1 MNRGL
6 LIRRRRG
13 RRERTCLVLLEVVD
27 VYKGFAK
34 GNAWLNV
41 LKGVT
46 LGVSGGEMLA
56 VVGPSGSGK
65 STLLYLIGALERPD
79 RGSVRFHGRDVFQL
93 SEQEQAEFRN
103 QHVGYVFQFHHL
115 LPELTALENVI
126 LPGLMARRMRREVLA
141 EATALL
147 TTMGL
152 AERMEHRPGELSGG
166 EQQRVA
172 IARALVN
179 HPDLVLAD
187 EPTGNLDRQNGEAI
201 QGLLR
206 SLNQERKQTFIVV
219 THNEAFAKA
228 LDRTVRLIDGELFPC

>member
-1 MNRGL
+1 M
-6 LIRRRRG
+6 
-13 RRERTCLVLLEVVD
+13 LLEVVD
-27 VYKGFAK
+27 VYKGFTK
-34 GNAWLNV
+34 GKTRLEV

-46 LGVSGGEMLA
+46 LEVNSGEMVA

-65 STLLYLIGALERPD
+65 STLLYLIAALERPD
-79 RGSVRFHGRDVFQL
+79 RGTLHVDGRDVFRL
-93 SEQEQAEFRN
+93 LDVDQAAFRN
-103 QHVGYVFQFHHL
+103 RHVGFVFQFHHL
-115 LPELTALENVI
+115 LPELTALENVM
-126 LPGLMARRMRREVLA
+126 LPGLIARRARREVVA
-141 EATALL
+141 DATALL
-147 TTMGL
+147 TTVGL

-187 EPTGNLDRQNGEAI
+187 EPTGNLDRQSGEAI

-228 LDRTVRLIDGELFPC
+228 LDRTVRLIDGKLFPC

>member
-1 MNRGL
+1 M
-6 LIRRRRG
+6 
-13 RRERTCLVLLEVVD
+13 LLEVIE

-34 GNAWLNV
+34 GNSWLDV
-41 LKGVT
+41 LQGVT
-46 LGVSGGEMLA
+46 VEVNGGEMVA

-65 STLLYLIGALERPD
+65 STLLHLIGALERPD
-79 RGSVRFHGRDVFQL
+79 RGTIRFDGRDVFQQ
-93 SEQEQAEFRN
+93 SELELAAFRN
-103 QHVGYVFQFHHL
+103 RHVGFVFQFHHL
-115 LPELTALENVI
+115 LPELTALENVM
-126 LPGLMARRMRREVLA
+126 LPGLIARRGRREVMA
-141 EATALL
+141 EATELL
-147 TTMGL
+147 ATMGL

-187 EPTGNLDRQNGEAI
+187 EPTGNLDRQSGEAI

-206 SLNQERKQTFIVV
+206 SLNQTRQQTFIVV

-228 LDRTVRLIDGELFPC
+228 LDRTVRLIDGKLFPC

>member
-1 MNRGL
+1 
-6 LIRRRRG
+6 
-13 RRERTCLVLLEVVD
+13 VQLEVIN

-34 GNAWLNV
+34 GNTWLDV
-41 LKGVT
+41 LE
-46 LGVSGGEMLA
+46 GVSLEVSSGEMLA

-65 STLLYLIGALERPD
+65 STLLYLIAALERPD
-79 RGSVRFHGRDVFQL
+79 RGTLQFNGRDVFQL
-93 SEQEQAEFRN
+93 SDLEQAEFRN
-103 QHVGYVFQFHHL
+103 RHVGFVFQFHHL
-115 LPELTALENVI
+115 LPELTALENVM
-126 LPGLMARRMRREVLA
+126 LPGLIARRMRREILA
-141 EATALL
+141 EATSLL

-187 EPTGNLDRQNGEAI
+187 EPTGNLDRQSGEAI
-201 QGLLR
+201 QELLR

-219 THNEAFAKA
+219 THNEVFAKA
-228 LDRTVRLIDGELFPC
+228 LDRTVRLIDGKLFPC

>member
-1 MNRGL
+1 
-6 LIRRRRG
+6 
-13 RRERTCLVLLEVVD
+13 LVLLEAVD

-34 GNAWLNV
+34 GNTWLDV
-41 LKGVT
+41 LTGVT
-46 LGVSGGEMLA
+46 LEVSGGEMLA

-65 STLLYLIGALERPD
+65 STLLYLMGALERPD
-79 RGSVRFHGRDVFQL
+79 RGVIRFAGRDVFQL
-93 SEQEQAEFRN
+93 SEVEQAEFRN
-103 QHVGYVFQFHHL
+103 RHVGFVFQFHHL
-115 LPELTALENVI
+115 LPELTALENVM
-126 LPGLMARRMRREVLA
+126 LPGLMARRPRREVLA
-141 EATALL
+141 ETTTLL
-147 TTMGL
+147 TRMGL
-152 AERMEHRPGELSGG
+152 AERMGHRPGELSGG

-187 EPTGNLDRQNGEAI
+187 EPTGNLDRQSGEAI

-228 LDRTVRLIDGELFPC
+228 LDRTVRLIDGKLFPC

>member
-1 MNRGL
+1 
-6 LIRRRRG
+6 
-13 RRERTCLVLLEVVD
+13 VLLEVVD
-27 VYKGFAK
+27 VYKGFTK
-34 GNAWLNV
+34 GNTWLDV

-46 LGVSGGEMLA
+46 LEVNGGEMLA

-79 RGSVRFHGRDVFQL
+79 RGMIRFHGRDIFQL
-93 SEQEQAEFRN
+93 TEPQQATFRN
-103 QHVGYVFQFHHL
+103 RHVGFVFQFHHL
-115 LPELTALENVI
+115 LPELTAVENVM
-126 LPGLMARRMRREVLA
+126 LPGLMARRVRREVLA

-187 EPTGNLDRQNGEAI
+187 EPTGNLDRQSGEAI

-206 SLNQERKQTFIVV
+206 SLNQERKQSFIVV

-228 LDRTVRLIDGELFPC
+228 LDRTVRLIDGKLFPC

>member
-1 MNRGL
+1 
-6 LIRRRRG
+6 
-13 RRERTCLVLLEVVD
+13 VQLEVTN

-34 GNAWLNV
+34 GNTWLDV
-41 LKGVT
+41 LE
-46 LGVSGGEMLA
+46 GVSLEVSSGEMLA

-65 STLLYLIGALERPD
+65 STLLYLIAALERPD
-79 RGSVRFHGRDVFQL
+79 RGTLHFNGRDVFQL
-93 SEQEQAEFRN
+93 SDPEQAEFRN
-103 QHVGYVFQFHHL
+103 RHVGFVFQFHHL
-115 LPELTALENVI
+115 LPELTALENVM
-126 LPGLMARRMRREVLA
+126 LPGLIARRMRREILA
-141 EATALL
+141 EATSLL

-187 EPTGNLDRQNGEAI
+187 EPTGNLDRQSGEAI
-201 QGLLR
+201 QELLR

-219 THNEAFAKA
+219 THNEVFAKA
-228 LDRTVRLIDGELFPC
+228 LDRTVRLIDGKLFPC

>member
-1 MNRGL
+1 
-6 LIRRRRG
+6 
-13 RRERTCLVLLEVVD
+13 VQLEVID

-34 GNAWLNV
+34 GNTWLEV
-41 LKGVT
+41 LE
-46 LGVSGGEMLA
+46 GVSLEVSSGEMLA

-65 STLLYLIGALERPD
+65 STLLYLIAALERPD
-79 RGSVRFHGRDVFQL
+79 RGTLQFNGRDVFQL
-93 SEQEQAEFRN
+93 SDLERAEFRN
-103 QHVGYVFQFHHL
+103 RHVGFVFQFHHL
-115 LPELTALENVI
+115 LPELTALENVM
-126 LPGLMARRMRREVLA
+126 LPGLIARRMRREILA
-141 EATALL
+141 EATSLL

-187 EPTGNLDRQNGEAI
+187 EPTGNLDRQSGEAI
-201 QGLLR
+201 QELLR

-219 THNEAFAKA
+219 THNEVFAKA
-228 LDRTVRLIDGELFPC
+228 LDRTVRLIDGKLFPC

>member
-1 MNRGL
+1 
-6 LIRRRRG
+6 
-13 RRERTCLVLLEVVD
+13 VLLEVAD
-27 VYKGFAK
+27 VHKGFTK
-34 GNAWLNV
+34 GNTWLEV

-46 LGVSGGEMLA
+46 FEVSGGEMVA

-65 STLLYLIGALERPD
+65 STLLHLIGALERPD
-79 RGSVRFHGRDVFQL
+79 RGTIRFDGQDVFEL
-93 SEQEQAEFRN
+93 PDLAQAAFRN
-103 QHVGYVFQFHHL
+103 QHVGFVFQFHHL
-115 LPELTALENVI
+115 LPELSALENVM
-126 LPGLMARRMRREVLA
+126 LPGLIARRGRRAVVTA
-141 EATALL
+141 ATELL

-187 EPTGNLDRQNGEAI
+187 EPTGNLDRQSGEAI
-201 QGLLR
+201 HGLLR
-206 SLNQERKQTFIVV
+206 SLNQERQQTFIVV

-228 LDRTVRLIDGELFPC
+228 LDRTVRLIDGKLFPC

>member
-1 MNRGL
+1 
-6 LIRRRRG
+6 
-13 RRERTCLVLLEVVD
+13 VLLEVVD
-27 VYKGFAK
+27 VYKGFTK
-34 GNAWLNV
+34 GNTWLDV

-46 LGVSGGEMLA
+46 LEVNGGEMLA

-65 STLLYLIGALERPD
+65 STLLHLIGALERPD
-79 RGSVRFHGRDVFQL
+79 RGIIRFHGRDIFQF
-93 SEQEQAEFRN
+93 SEQEQAGFRN
-103 QHVGYVFQFHHL
+103 RHVGFVFQFHHL
-115 LPELTALENVI
+115 LPELSALENVM
-126 LPGLMARRMRREVLA
+126 LPGLMARRLQREVLG

-187 EPTGNLDRQNGEAI
+187 EPTGNLDRQSGEAI

-206 SLNQERKQTFIVV
+206 SLNQERRQTFIVV
-219 THNEAFAKA
+219 THNEGFAKA
-228 LDRTVRLIDGELFPC
+228 LDRTVRLIDGELVPC

>member
-1 MNRGL
+1 MSRGAS
-6 LIRRRRG
+6 
-13 RRERTCLVLLEVVD
+13 LVQLEVMN

-34 GNAWLNV
+34 GNTWLDV
-41 LKGVT
+41 LKGVS
-46 LGVSGGEMLA
+46 LEVSSGEMLA

-65 STLLYLIGALERPD
+65 STLLYLIAALERPD
-79 RGSVRFHGRDVFQL
+79 RGTLQFDGRDVFQL
-93 SEQEQAEFRN
+93 SDLEQAEFRN
-103 QHVGYVFQFHHL
+103 HHVGFVFQFHHL
-115 LPELTALENVI
+115 LPELTALENVM
-126 LPGLMARRMRREVLA
+126 LPGLIARRMRREILA
-141 EATALL
+141 EATSLL
-147 TTMGL
+147 ATMGL

-187 EPTGNLDRQNGEAI
+187 EPTGNLDRQSGEAI
-201 QGLLR
+201 QELLR

-228 LDRTVRLIDGELFPC
+228 LDRTVRLIDGKLFPC

>member
-1 MNRGL
+1 
-6 LIRRRRG
+6 
-13 RRERTCLVLLEVVD
+13 VLLEVVN
-27 VYKGFAK
+27 VSKGFSK
-34 GNAWLNV
+34 GRIWLDV

-46 LGVSGGEMLA
+46 LEVSGGEMVA
-56 VVGPSGSGK
+56 IVGPSGSGK
-65 STLLYLIGALERPD
+65 STLLYLIAALERPD
-79 RGSVRFHGRDVFQL
+79 HGALRFDGRDVFQL
-93 SEQEQAEFRN
+93 SELEQAEFRN
-103 QHVGYVFQFHHL
+103 RHVGFVFQFHHL
-115 LPELTALENVI
+115 LPELTALENVMM
-126 LPGLMARRMRREVLA
+126 PGLIARRARREVA
-141 EATALL
+141 ADAKTLL
-147 TTMGL
+147 TTVGL

-187 EPTGNLDRQNGEAI
+187 EPTGNLDRQSGEAI

-228 LDRTVRLIDGELFPC
+228 LDRTVRLIDGKLFPC

>member
-1 MNRGL
+1 
-6 LIRRRRG
+6 
-13 RRERTCLVLLEVVD
+13 VLLEVVD
-27 VYKGFAK
+27 VYKGFTK
-34 GNAWLNV
+34 GNTWLDV

-46 LGVSGGEMLA
+46 LEVSGGEMLA

-79 RGSVRFHGRDVFQL
+79 RGMVRFHGRNIFQL
-93 SEQEQAEFRN
+93 SEPQQATFRN
-103 QHVGYVFQFHHL
+103 RHVGFVFQFHHL
-115 LPELTALENVI
+115 LPELTAVENVM
-126 LPGLMARRMRREVLA
+126 LPGLMARRVRREVLA

-187 EPTGNLDRQNGEAI
+187 EPTGNLDRQSGEAI

-228 LDRTVRLIDGELFPC
+228 LDRTVRLIDGKLFPC

>member
-1 MNRGL
+1 
-6 LIRRRRG
+6 
-13 RRERTCLVLLEVVD
+13 VLLEVVD

-34 GNAWLNV
+34 GNTWLDV

-46 LGVSGGEMLA
+46 LEVGGGEMLA
-56 VVGPSGSGK
+56 IVGPSGSGK

-79 RGSVRFHGRDVFQL
+79 RGMIRFHGRDVFEF

-103 QHVGYVFQFHHL
+103 RHVGFVFQFHHL
-115 LPELTALENVI
+115 LPELTALENVM

-187 EPTGNLDRQNGEAI
+187 EPTGNLDRQSGEAI

-219 THNEAFAKA
+219 THNENFAKA

>member
-1 MNRGL
+1 
-6 LIRRRRG
+6 
-13 RRERTCLVLLEVVD
+13 VLLEVVD
-27 VYKGFAK
+27 VYKGFTK
-34 GNAWLNV
+34 GNTWLDV

-46 LGVSGGEMLA
+46 LEVSGGEMLA

-79 RGSVRFHGRDVFQL
+79 RGMIRFHGREIFQL
-93 SEQEQAEFRN
+93 TEPQQATFRN
-103 QHVGYVFQFHHL
+103 RHVGFVFQFHHL
-115 LPELTALENVI
+115 LPELTAVENVM
-126 LPGLMARRMRREVLA
+126 LPGLIARRLRRDVLA

-187 EPTGNLDRQNGEAI
+187 EPTGNLDRQSGEAI

-228 LDRTVRLIDGELFPC
+228 LDRTVRLIDGKLFPC

>member
-1 MNRGL
+1 
-6 LIRRRRG
+6 
-13 RRERTCLVLLEVVD
+13 VLLEVIE

-34 GNAWLNV
+34 GNSWLDV
-41 LKGVT
+41 LQGVT
-46 LGVSGGEMLA
+46 VEVNGGEMVA

-65 STLLYLIGALERPD
+65 STLLHLIGALERPD
-79 RGSVRFHGRDVFQL
+79 RGTIRFDGRDVFQQ
-93 SEQEQAEFRN
+93 SEVELAAFRN
-103 QHVGYVFQFHHL
+103 RHVGFVFQFHHL
-115 LPELTALENVI
+115 LPELTALENVM
-126 LPGLMARRMRREVLA
+126 LPGLIARRGRREVMA

-147 TTMGL
+147 ATMGL

-187 EPTGNLDRQNGEAI
+187 EPTGNLDRQSGEAI

-206 SLNQERKQTFIVV
+206 SLNQTRQQTFIVV

-228 LDRTVRLIDGELFPC
+228 LDRTVRLIDGKLFPC

>member
-1 MNRGL
+1 
-6 LIRRRRG
+6 
-13 RRERTCLVLLEVVD
+13 VLLEVVE

-34 GNAWLNV
+34 GNTWLDV
-41 LKGVT
+41 LKGST
-46 LGVSGGEMLA
+46 LEVSVGEMLA

-79 RGSVRFHGRDVFQL
+79 RGTIRFHERDVFRL

-103 QHVGYVFQFHHL
+103 RHVGFVFQFHHL
-115 LPELTALENVI
+115 LPEFTALENVM
-126 LPGLMARRMRREVLA
+126 LPGLMARRARREVLA

-147 TTMGL
+147 VTMGL

-187 EPTGNLDRQNGEAI
+187 EPTGNLDRQSGEAI

-219 THNEAFAKA
+219 THNEGFAKA
-228 LDRTVRLIDGELFPC
+228 LDRMVRLIDGELFPC

>member
-1 MNRGL
+1 MQ
-6 LIRRRRG
+6 
-13 RRERTCLVLLEVVD
+13 LEVIN

-34 GNAWLNV
+34 GNTWLDV
-41 LKGVT
+41 LE
-46 LGVSGGEMLA
+46 GVSLEVSSGEMLA

-65 STLLYLIGALERPD
+65 STLLYLIAALERPD
-79 RGSVRFHGRDVFQL
+79 RGTLQFNGRDVFQL
-93 SEQEQAEFRN
+93 SDLEQAEFRN
-103 QHVGYVFQFHHL
+103 RHVGFVFQFHHL
-115 LPELTALENVI
+115 LPELTALENVM
-126 LPGLMARRMRREVLA
+126 LPGLIARRMRREIMA
-141 EATALL
+141 EATSLL

-187 EPTGNLDRQNGEAI
+187 EPTGNLDRQSGEAI
-201 QGLLR
+201 QELLR

-219 THNEAFAKA
+219 THNEVFAKA
-228 LDRTVRLIDGELFPC
+228 LDRTVRLIDGKLFPC

>member
-1 MNRGL
+1 MSRGAS
-6 LIRRRRG
+6 
-13 RRERTCLVLLEVVD
+13 LVQLEVID

-34 GNAWLNV
+34 GNTWLDV
-41 LKGVT
+41 LE
-46 LGVSGGEMLA
+46 GVSLEVSSGEMLA

-65 STLLYLIGALERPD
+65 STLLYLIAALERPD
-79 RGSVRFHGRDVFQL
+79 RGTLQFNGRDVFQL
-93 SEQEQAEFRN
+93 SDLEQAEFRN
-103 QHVGYVFQFHHL
+103 RHVGFVFQFHHL
-115 LPELTALENVI
+115 LPELTALENVM
-126 LPGLMARRMRREVLA
+126 LPGLIARRMRREILA
-141 EATALL
+141 EATSLL

-187 EPTGNLDRQNGEAI
+187 EPTGNLDRQSGEAI
-201 QGLLR
+201 QELLR

-219 THNEAFAKA
+219 THNEVFAKA
-228 LDRTVRLIDGELFPC
+228 LDRTVRLIDGKLFPC

>member
-1 MNRGL
+1 MQ
-6 LIRRRRG
+6 
-13 RRERTCLVLLEVVD
+13 LEVID

-34 GNAWLNV
+34 GNTWLDV
-41 LKGVT
+41 LE
-46 LGVSGGEMLA
+46 GVSLEVSSGEMLA

-65 STLLYLIGALERPD
+65 STLLYLIAALERPD
-79 RGSVRFHGRDVFQL
+79 RGTLQFNGRDVFQL
-93 SEQEQAEFRN
+93 SDLEQAEFRN
-103 QHVGYVFQFHHL
+103 RHVGFVFQFHHL
-115 LPELTALENVI
+115 LPELTALENVM
-126 LPGLMARRMRREVLA
+126 LPGLIARRMRREILA
-141 EATALL
+141 EATSLL

-187 EPTGNLDRQNGEAI
+187 EPTGNLDRQSGEAI
-201 QGLLR
+201 QELLR

-219 THNEAFAKA
+219 THNEVFAKA
-228 LDRTVRLIDGELFPC
+228 LDRTVRLIDGKLFPC

>member
-1 MNRGL
+1 
-6 LIRRRRG
+6 
-13 RRERTCLVLLEVVD
+13 VLLEVTEVR
-27 VYKGFAK
+27 KGFSK
-34 GNAWLNV
+34 GHTWVDV

-46 LGVSGGEMLA
+46 FEVGGGEMVA

-65 STLLYLIGALERPD
+65 STLLHLIGALEHPD
-79 RGSVRFHGRDVFQL
+79 SGTIRFDGQDVFQL
-93 SEQEQAEFRN
+93 SEFEQAAFRN
-103 QHVGYVFQFHHL
+103 QHVGFVFQFHHL
-115 LPELTALENVI
+115 LPELTAVENTM
-126 LPGLMARRMRREVLA
+126 LPGLIARRGRREVLK
-141 EATALL
+141 EASELL
-147 TTMGL
+147 ATMGL

-187 EPTGNLDRQNGEAI
+187 EPTGNLDRQSGEAI

-206 SLNQERKQTFIVV
+206 SLNQERQQTFIVV

-228 LDRTVRLIDGELFPC
+228 LDRTVRLIDGKLFPC

>member
-1 MNRGL
+1 
-6 LIRRRRG
+6 
-13 RRERTCLVLLEVVD
+13 V
-27 VYKGFAK
+27 
-34 GNAWLNV
+34 
-41 LKGVT
+41 
-46 LGVSGGEMLA
+46 
-56 VVGPSGSGK
+56 
-65 STLLYLIGALERPD
+65 
-79 RGSVRFHGRDVFQL
+79 
-93 SEQEQAEFRN
+93 
-103 QHVGYVFQFHHL
+103 
-115 LPELTALENVI
+115 
-126 LPGLMARRMRREVLA
+126 
-141 EATALL
+141 LL

-187 EPTGNLDRQNGEAI
+187 EPTGNLDRQSGEAI

-219 THNEAFAKA
+219 THNENFAKA